1 MKKFFILTT
10 IACLFAVCTLQA
22 QEAKAQPSQE
32 NDYEFF
38 SRTVCP
44 GGSTAPD
51 SVDVYGFRI
60 GAPVAFGNDSFVA
73 GIELSILAGMSN
85 EVYGL
90 QAAPIFVSADHVE
103 GIQFSVVNIVKKIY
117 GLQLGVVNIAEDV
130 SFQIGLINYI
140 ENSALPVFPVINVRF

>member
-1 MKKFFILTT
+1 MKKFFILTA

-38 SRTVCP
+38 SLTVCP
-44 GGSTAPD
+44 GVSTAPD

-90 QAAPIFVSADHVE
+90 QAAPILSVPIMSKESSSRWSTSSRRFTV
-103 GIQFSVVNIVKKIY
+103 FS
-117 GLQLGVVNIAEDV
+117 
-130 SFQIGLINYI
+130 
-140 ENSALPVFPVINVRF
+140 SAL

>member
-1 MKKFFILTT
+1 M
-10 IACLFAVCTLQA
+10 
-22 QEAKAQPSQE
+22 
-32 NDYEFF
+32 
-38 SRTVCP
+38 
-44 GGSTAPD
+44 
-51 SVDVYGFRI
+51 DVYGFRI
-60 GAPVAFGNDSFVA
+60 GAPVAFGNNSFVA
-73 GIELSILAGMSN
+73 GIELSILAGMSS